1 MRDLQNLWWNWRQ
14 SALSRPTDTTHQLNK
29 LIIINKHNTIDELI
43 MPRRKSSKK
52 GDDLPN
58 NPWPSKHVT
67 RHLSRIGLENMPS
80 ASSTTAA
87 ALSMSTARA
96 ASLATTASTSNIHE
110 DDDED
115 DNNAASF
122 AMAAS
127 ASNIHEEDDEDD
139 DNDSV
144 PDLEIGHP
152 IWIG

>member
-1 MRDLQNLWWNWRQ
+1 
-14 SALSRPTDTTHQLNK
+14 
-29 LIIINKHNTIDELI
+29 
-43 MPRRKSSKK
+43 MPCRKSSKK

-58 NPWPSKHVT
+58 NPRPSKRVT
-67 RHLSRIGLENMPS
+67 RHSSRIGLEDTSS

-87 ALSMSTARA
+87 ASSASTARA

-127 ASNIHEEDDEDD
+127 ASNIREEDDEDN

-144 PDLEIGHP
+144 PLARIVEYTEFVRSLFLHAEENVADIMNFINDDSNFDGPEDEERVTVNNR
-152 IWIG
+152 